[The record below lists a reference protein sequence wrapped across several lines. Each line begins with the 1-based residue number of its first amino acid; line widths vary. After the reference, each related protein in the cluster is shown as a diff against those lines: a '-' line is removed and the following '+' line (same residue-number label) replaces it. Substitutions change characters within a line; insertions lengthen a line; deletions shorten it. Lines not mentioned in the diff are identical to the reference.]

1 MSGWSVDASGID
13 QLRDRLAKVPT
24 AISAALADAM
34 MVQAQTLA
42 AAAGARLNQ
51 QTKGGTGALSRA
63 LIPTLT
69 VDGLMAT
76 AGVSVDDASP
86 AAAYAAFQ
94 EYGFHGTESVRGH
107 LRTVTEAFGRA
118 ISPVSVPVKAYDRRV
133 DYAGHPFLAPTL
145 ADSAIGIRTALADAV
160 GAAIAAQLGA

>member
-1 MSGWSVDASGID
+1 MSGWSVDASGLD
-13 QLRDRLAKVPT
+13 QLRDRLTEVPT
-24 AISAALADAM
+24 AVSAALADAM
-34 MVQAQTLA
+34 MVQARTLA
-42 AAAGARLNQ
+42 AAAGVTLNG

-69 VDGLMAT
+69 VSGLMAT
-76 AGVSVDDASP
+76 AGVTVDETSP

-94 EYGFHGTESVRGH
+94 EYGFHGTESVHAH
-107 LRTVTEAFGRA
+107 LRTVTEAFGQA
-118 ISPVSVPVKAYDRRV
+118 ISPVSVPVQAYDRRV

-145 ADSAIGIRTALADAV
+145 ADGAVGIRAALADAV